1 MQANGEAT
9 HRWAVYVVMRLQA
22 NRIPMMDV
30 GDIIFDPLTGKVHL
44 RGSTQACIVNLFAQK
59 CAFMWHTLKALF
71 IVLQSIFASVKM
83 YKLR

>member
-30 GDIIFDPLTGKVHL
+30 GDIIFDP
-44 RGSTQACIVNLFAQK
+44 
-59 CAFMWHTLKALF
+59 
-71 IVLQSIFASVKM
+71 
-83 YKLR
+83 